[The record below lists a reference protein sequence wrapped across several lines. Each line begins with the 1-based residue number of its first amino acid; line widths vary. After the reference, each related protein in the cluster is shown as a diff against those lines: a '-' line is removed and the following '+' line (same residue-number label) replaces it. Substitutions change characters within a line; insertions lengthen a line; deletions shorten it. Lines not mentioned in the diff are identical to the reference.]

1 MALVFSLRPNSC
13 IAFFPS
19 HPFATSRCLPAYAAT
34 IRATASA
41 GVQADA
47 ARCGAALVWFKNDLR
62 ADDHP
67 GLLAAAAKHKTVV
80 PLYVFDCRTM
90 SSLSDEMLELLFSS
104 VKDLKEMLTN
114 QGSDLLLGF
123 GSTEDFILEVANKV
137 KPTHIYAEEESEYD
151 LRKLTT
157 AVQSSLSA
165 VPLSWGHPEFV
176 FWRTPF
182 YDLKNL
188 KELPASYD
196 DFTKLKLPVSRPL
209 PAPAMPILRTEL
221 KLGTIPSFND
231 VKKYLYDSTA
241 RSDKIWISWK
251 NVSAQ
256 STFKKSKHQ
265 VVARTDPTKKH
276 ESHDRKS
283 ELTSTNL
290 NNELGVKNSSS
301 MFTTKGSHVKGGTSV
316 ALNAL
321 AAYLRYLEGTAR
333 DDWQQLH
340 DKLRNTESRKGASF
354 RALFGSALYLGIISR
369 RRVYYEAI
377 KYEKERNAGF
387 LSPFGYSAPTVA
399 AAIDAV
405 CSMEYTAAGNEGPA
419 VLLVHGF
426 GAFLE
431 HFRGNID
438 NIADGGFRVW
448 AVTLLGFGKSEKPN
462 IIYTE
467 LFWAELLRDF
477 VVDVVREPVH
487 LVGNSLGGYF
497 AAIVAGLWPSL
508 VKSVV
513 LINTAGFIVPSYSSS
528 PVVNEGRI
536 SALAWL
542 QAQVL
547 LLYLRSRA
555 GQIIQKCYPTKVER
569 ADSWLIGEILRAVSF
584 VLNLTD
590 GLPEILKLEYY
601 LILSYLHGVYGL
613 NASGD
618 LNSENNLFSGFE
630 ILNHA
635 ISLFLNQSQS
645 FDPGV
650 AFVLE
655 SVVNFNLSIPLNY
668 LLNSFGGEVLVI
680 QGMKDPLTKSE
691 AFLSMIKSHCSNAT
705 VSELDAGH
713 CPHDEVPEKVNPILR
728 EWIKR
733 AEKCVRS
740 FERT

>member
-1 MALVFSLRPNSC
+1 MDYHCQPPWRLFSRSAPTPALLSSLPILSPRPVVFPPMLPRYGLRRRQACRLTPLVAEQLWCGLRMISVLTTTRVFWLLRPSTRLSSRFTSS
-13 IAFFPS
+13 IAGP
-19 HPFATSRCLPAYAAT
+19 C
-34 IRATASA
+34 
-41 GVQADA
+41 
-47 ARCGAALVWFKNDLR
+47 
-62 ADDHP
+62 
-67 GLLAAAAKHKTVV
+67 
-80 PLYVFDCRTM
+80 
-90 SSLSDEMLELLFSS
+90 LSDEMLELLFSS

-165 VPLSWGHPEFV
+165 VPLSWGSPEFV

-196 DFTKLKLPVSRPL
+196 DFTKLKLSVSRPL

-256 STFKKSKHQ
+256 STFKKSKNQ
-265 VVARTDPTKKH
+265 VVAGTDPTKNH

-290 NNELGVKNSSS
+290 NSELGVKNSSS

-405 CSMEYTAAGNEGPA
+405 CSMEWYSLLALKSQMCNEEIYTSRIWRWRSYFIQYTAAGNEGPA

-555 GQIIQKCYPTKVER
+555 GQIIQKFYPTKVER
-569 ADSWLIGEILRAVSF
+569 ADSWLIGEILRA
-584 VLNLTD
+584 
-590 GLPEILKLEYY
+590 
-601 LILSYLHGVYGL
+601 
-613 NASGD
+613 
-618 LNSENNLFSGFE
+618 
-630 ILNHA
+630 
-635 ISLFLNQSQS
+635 S

-691 AFLSMIKSHCSNAT
+691 AFLSMIRSHCSNAT

>member
-165 VPLSWGHPEFV
+165 VPLSWGSPEFV

-196 DFTKLKLPVSRPL
+196 DFTKLKLSVSRPL

-256 STFKKSKHQ
+256 STFKKSKNQ
-265 VVARTDPTKKH
+265 VVAGTDPTKNH

-290 NNELGVKNSSS
+290 NSELGVKNSSS

-405 CSMEYTAAGNEGPA
+405 CSMEWYSLLALKSQMCNEEIYTSRIWRWRSYFIQYTAAGNEGPA

-555 GQIIQKCYPTKVER
+555 GQIIQKFYPTKVER
-569 ADSWLIGEILRAVSF
+569 ADSWLIGEILRA
-584 VLNLTD
+584 
-590 GLPEILKLEYY
+590 
-601 LILSYLHGVYGL
+601 
-613 NASGD
+613 
-618 LNSENNLFSGFE
+618 
-630 ILNHA
+630 
-635 ISLFLNQSQS
+635 S

-691 AFLSMIKSHCSNAT
+691 AFLSMIRSHCSNAT

>member
-405 CSMEYTAAGNEGPA
+405 CSMEWYSLLALKSQMCNEEIYTSRIWRWRSYFIQYTAAGNEGPA

-569 ADSWLIGEILRAVSF
+569 ADSWLIGEILRA
-584 VLNLTD
+584 
-590 GLPEILKLEYY
+590 
-601 LILSYLHGVYGL
+601 
-613 NASGD
+613 
-618 LNSENNLFSGFE
+618 
-630 ILNHA
+630 
-635 ISLFLNQSQS
+635 S

>member
-1 MALVFSLRPNSC
+1 MALAFSLRPNSC

-19 HPFATSRCLPAYAAT
+19 SPFATSRCLPAYAAS

-67 GLLAAAAKHKTVV
+67 GLSAAAAKHKTVV
-80 PLYVFDCRTM
+80 PLYVFDCRIM
-90 SSLSDEMLELLFSS
+90 SNLSDEMLELLFSS

-137 KPTHIYAEEESEYD
+137 KPTHIYAEEESEND
-151 LRKLTT
+151 LRKLIT
-157 AVQSSLSA
+157 AVESSLSS
-165 VPLSWGHPEFV
+165 VHFSWGSPEFV

-188 KELPASYD
+188 KELPDSFD
-196 DFTKLKLPVSRPL
+196 DFTKLKLSVSLPL

-231 VKKYLYDSTA
+231 VKKYLYDSHVH
-241 RSDKIWISWK
+241 SDKIWISWK

-256 STFKKSKHQ
+256 STFKKSKNQ
-265 VVARTDPTKKH
+265 VVARTDPTENH
-276 ESHDRKS
+276 DSHDRKS

-301 MFTTKGSHVKGGTSV
+301 MFTTKGSYVKGGTGV
-316 ALNAL
+316 VLNAL

-399 AAIDAV
+399 AAVDAV

-419 VLLVHGF
+419 VLFVHGF

-462 IIYTE
+462 VIYTE

-513 LINTAGFIVPSYSSS
+513 LINTAGLIVPSYSS
-528 PVVNEGRI
+528 PVVNERRI

-555 GQIIQKCYPTKVER
+555 SQIIQKCYPSNVER
-569 ADSWLIGEILRAVSF
+569 ADSWLIGEILRA
-584 VLNLTD
+584 
-590 GLPEILKLEYY
+590 
-601 LILSYLHGVYGL
+601 
-613 NASGD
+613 
-618 LNSENNLFSGFE
+618 
-630 ILNHA
+630 
-635 ISLFLNQSQS
+635 S

-668 LLNSFGGEVLVI
+668 LLDSFGGEVLVI

-691 AFLSMIKSHCSNAT
+691 AFLSMIRSHCSKAT

-728 EWIKR
+728 EWINR
-733 AEKCVRS
+733 AENASVALKELNQ
-740 FERT
+740 FQNI